1 MGLLPQGVA
10 ISGGE
15 RRSDWSKYTA
25 NCLLIQ
31 IQKIIKIWYCVKE
44 KITDVTIGFISSQ
57 YSVVRDS
64 IQIE

>member
-1 MGLLPQGVA
+1 MSLLPQSVA
-10 ISGGE
+10 TSGGE

-31 IQKIIKIWYCVKE
+31 IQKIIKIWCCVKD